1 MFERLWSKDA
11 ENFAT
16 ELVREFSKRYPPD
29 AAGQG
34 APRTAAFVNAVDDLW
49 MRVTDYQRAKRPG
62 IYGKA
67 GTAISRTPKEFG
79 GSPRQARPRRK
90 STDYAI
96 RLLASSRQI
105 LGRRVARRT
114 SP

>member
-67 GTAISRTPKEFG
+67 KFGTAFKYQLKELG
-79 GSPRQARPRRK
+79 
-90 STDYAI
+90 YADDLIDELVRSLLI
-96 RLLASSRQI
+96 RMS
-105 LGRRVARRT
+105 GK
-114 SP
+114 